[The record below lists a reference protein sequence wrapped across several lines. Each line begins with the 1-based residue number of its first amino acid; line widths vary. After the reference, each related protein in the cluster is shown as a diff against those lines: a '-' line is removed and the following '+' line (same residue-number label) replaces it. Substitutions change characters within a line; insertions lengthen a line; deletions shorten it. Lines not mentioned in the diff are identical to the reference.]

1 MTHQRFEK
9 VRVIRLLEEP
19 ELNAHELAQK
29 LHSVPG
35 RGCIVVTG
43 AGIQAISDLFSQ
55 PGTSRTVLEAL
66 VPYARMAL
74 DEFVGLKAKQ
84 HVSSEEALLIAES
97 ALKRARHLAAES
109 DLTQPLFGIGCT
121 AAVSTDRVRRG
132 EDRAH
137 VAWTDGER
145 SGGMSIWFDKR
156 NRSRAQEDLIV
167 SAIVLN
173 SIAHA
178 IGVEERLEIDV
189 GDTERLHEF
198 D

>member
-1 MTHQRFEK
+1 M
-9 VRVIRLLEEP
+9 
-19 ELNAHELAQK
+19 NAQELAQK

-55 PGTSRTVLEAL
+55 PGTSRTVLEAQ

-74 DEFVGLKAKQ
+74 DEFVGLRAKQ
-84 HVSSEEALLIAES
+84 HVSPEEALLIAEA
-97 ALKRARHLAAES
+97 ALKRARHLADEG

-137 VAWTDGER
+137 VAWTNGER

-189 GDTERLHEF
+189 RDTERLHEF
-198 D
+198 N